1 MEKKVTPAVVD
12 KTLELAS
19 LMLAFGRTLR
29 ATHHEDGERRET
41 DSDHTVML
49 GVMACAYADVFAPQL
64 DKGKIAQYALVHDL
78 VEVYAGDTVTFGK
91 LDGSGDKEKE
101 ERETAALVRIREEF
115 DVVYPW
121 IGKTIE
127 EYESLNSYEARFVK
141 VIDKVM
147 PKLVHILNKGATV
160 RALNH
165 DDKSTKEFHDYQFNR
180 LTQTYGADQAEAME
194 LLKCVNEAVQKAR
207 KDWDDELETA
217 CT

>member
-1 MEKKVTPAVVD
+1 MEKQVTPEVVD
-12 KTLELAS
+12 KTIELAA

-64 DKGKIAQYALVHDL
+64 DKGKVAQYALVHDL

-101 ERETAALVRIREEF
+101 EREAQALERIRNEF
-115 DVVYPW
+115 GSVYPW
-121 IGKTIE
+121 IAATIE
-127 EYESLNSYEARFVK
+127 EYERLESAEARFVK
-141 VIDKVM
+141 VMDKVT

-160 RALNH
+160 RSLNH
-165 DDKSTKEFHDYQFNR
+165 DSKTTKEFHEYQIKK
-180 LTQTYGADQAEAME
+180 LSGSYGADQTEAME
-194 LLKCVNEAVQKAR
+194 LLRCVNEAVQR
-207 KDWDDELETA
+207 HTA
-217 CT
+217 EWEC